1 MLGSLLVELSVE
13 TELVDFC
20 LTVLLIVGRLC
31 DGFRIL
37 LMDSFAEHSAGTWT
51 VGIGL
56 ADLLITGFEFDDFR
70 SGLFLI
76 ASFFGPYFLIRY

>member
-1 MLGSLLVELSVE
+1 MLGSSLVELSVE

-20 LTVLLIVGRLC
+20 LTVLLIVGRVC

-37 LMDSFAEHSAGTWT
+37 LTDSFAEHSARTWT

-56 ADLLITGFEFDDFR
+56 ADLLIIGFEFDDFR
-70 SGLFLI
+70 NGLFLI
-76 ASFFGPYFLIRY
+76 ASFF